1 MKEIK
6 ITDTSKDEANKSRF
20 KFMAFESDK
29 IKSDYE
35 KGFIDGAA
43 FYKAVSGG
51 NSIQAFIKPKPR
63 WMPWKVWVYLV
74 GLLTNFTEITE
85 EYYKIPGGEK

>member
-1 MKEIK
+1 MSEIK
-6 ITDTSKDEANKSRF
+6 ITDTPKDEASKSRF

-43 FYKAVSGG
+43 FYKAVSSEK
-51 NSIQAFIKPKPR
+51 SIKAFVKPKPR
-63 WMPWKVWVYLV
+63 WIPWRVWVFLV
-74 GLLTNFTEITE
+74 SLLTNFTEITE
-85 EYYKIPGGEK
+85 EYYNPGGEK